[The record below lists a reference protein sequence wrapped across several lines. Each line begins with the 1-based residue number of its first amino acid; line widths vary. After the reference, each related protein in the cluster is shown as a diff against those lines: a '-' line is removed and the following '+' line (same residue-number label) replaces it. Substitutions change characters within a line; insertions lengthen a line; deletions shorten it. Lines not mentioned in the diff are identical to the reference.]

1 MLGCLFAQPSPIAD
15 RVLFITV
22 GIRFANAPVSWGVDI
37 VDWGA
42 HPPYTKFLDEL
53 KAAGYEGTELGPYGY
68 LPTDVAELKDQLGQR
83 SLTLTAAYV
92 GIRLK
97 DPTADLGEVVQVA
110 ELLGPAGAE
119 YLVLADR
126 FWPEREAVA
135 GRADECGIQL
145 NREGWACT
153 ASNVRKA
160 CQVARDIGLRPVFHH
175 HAGTY
180 IETPEEVARLR
191 ELTGIGICLDTG
203 HYTYGGGDPVEGAK
217 SLGGRMEYM
226 HWKDVNAERLT
237 AARRGRLSFT
247 QGVSTG
253 VFCPLGD
260 GSFAFRNLLDHLKAT
275 GYDGWIVVEQD
286 VDVGDESAH
295 APFESAC
302 TSRKYLRSIMNSR
315 QS

>member
-1 MLGCLFAQPSPIAD
+1 M
-15 RVLFITV
+15 

-42 HPPYTKFLDEL
+42 RPPYTKFLDEL

-119 YLVLADR
+119 YLVLADT

-145 NREGWACT
+145 NREGWACA

-260 GSFAFRNLLDHLKAT
+260 GSVAFRNLLDHLKAT

-286 VDVGDESAH
+286 VDVGDESAP